1 MEEGVLGIKM
11 VCMLQRWRNCVTSC
25 LERCCVHDKGRLAVQ
40 KRVPAGADA
49 AWVVAQALGFVLK
62 LGRQAH
68 SAY

>member
-1 MEEGVLGIKM
+1 M
-11 VCMLQRWRNCVTSC
+11 
-25 LERCCVHDKGRLAVQ
+25 HDKGRLAVQ